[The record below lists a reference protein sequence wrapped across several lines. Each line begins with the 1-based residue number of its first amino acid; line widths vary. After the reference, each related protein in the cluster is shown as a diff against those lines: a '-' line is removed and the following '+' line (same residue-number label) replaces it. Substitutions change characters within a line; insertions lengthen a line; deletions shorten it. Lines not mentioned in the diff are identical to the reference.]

1 MKMIK
6 NITHSKSAIQRWIY
20 ALHITSRLLSDAG
33 ACDAYSQPAEAVSG
47 SDQVVWPSGESWGR
61 QWPHCVAE
69 VPLVSMTLPAT
80 ETGRSKMAERRES
93 RWCLSW
99 FKQDSFDPFWMQ
111 IFFGGGSYQSWEVLK
126 VEKSSAVLRRL
137 ICWHFIYFKETDGER
152 GRRESMWEKFK
163 RVMGGGDEE
172 GSLSHFVFFLF
183 KVQFG
188 SPRGGTEMFKNFKK
202 KKKKNLR
209 SSFWLK
215 RQKEKKILIV
225 THAEIPRIKN
235 D

>member
-172 GSLSHFVFFLF
+172 GSLSLNLSSSSSKSSLARPEVELRCL
-183 KVQFG
+183 KT
-188 SPRGGTEMFKNFKK
+188 S

>member
-163 RVMGGGDEE
+163 RVMGGGMRRAL
-172 GSLSHFVFFLF
+172 SLSFCLLPL
-183 KVQFG
+183 Q
-188 SPRGGTEMFKNFKK
+188 SPV
-202 KKKKNLR
+202 
-209 SSFWLK
+209 WLAQ
-215 RQKEKKILIV
+215 RWNWDV
-225 THAEIPRIKN
+225 
-235 D
+235 

>member
-172 GSLSHFVFFLF
+172 GSLSLILSSSSSKSSLARPEVELRCL
-183 KVQFG
+183 KT
-188 SPRGGTEMFKNFKK
+188 SKK
-202 KKKKNLR
+202 KKIWGPVSGWSDR
-209 SSFWLK
+209 K
-215 RQKEKKILIV
+215 RRKY
-225 THAEIPRIKN
+225 
-235 D
+235 

>member
-1 MKMIK
+1 MQSHLGYATHFYTGRENEKKAYSTPFCVMKMIK

-93 RWCLSW
+93 RWCLS
-99 FKQDSFDPFWMQ
+99 
-111 IFFGGGSYQSWEVLK
+111 
-126 VEKSSAVLRRL
+126 
-137 ICWHFIYFKETDGER
+137 
-152 GRRESMWEKFK
+152 
-163 RVMGGGDEE
+163 
-172 GSLSHFVFFLF
+172 
-183 KVQFG
+183 
-188 SPRGGTEMFKNFKK
+188 
-202 KKKKNLR
+202 
-209 SSFWLK
+209 
-215 RQKEKKILIV
+215 
-225 THAEIPRIKN
+225 
-235 D
+235 